1 MPGAAAFDWMVME
14 TAWSMLVI
22 GVPERQIVA
31 AMLTDL
37 AVT

>member
-22 GVPERQIVA
+22 GVPERQIA
-31 AMLTDL
+31 AGKSTGL